1 MTDWPHSS
9 NPSQDSN
16 QGSLCFGKSERL
28 FHSAKRAMD
37 WLKFYSKIQDMYC
50 QTLKFKICTARR
62 SVGWRS
68 DYEGH
73 WSKEAITEFK
83 ISFIGIVYK
92 ATWKAMKKK
101 AFIPL
106 LCLPTFLH
114 SRMRPKVV
122 FDQQLEESWDF
133 LDAVALQAGEKFQ
146 SNLRRKQI
154 FVIFNDCRD
163 MLQNVDQIICWPFPL
178 NRVLNQKLTNIELDY
193 WSWYYFTTFFLKN

>member
-92 ATWKAMKKK
+92 ATWSWSSPKAAAQVDLPSYRVISSLDGFWAAGIRFAVRFGEKMKVLYSGSK
-101 AFIPL
+101 I
-106 LCLPTFLH
+106 FL
-114 SRMRPKVV
+114 SRTQSLAKLQGQR
-122 FDQQLEESWDF
+122 LSDF
-133 LDAVALQAGEKFQ
+133 L
-146 SNLRRKQI
+146 R
-154 FVIFNDCRD
+154 
-163 MLQNVDQIICWPFPL
+163 
-178 NRVLNQKLTNIELDY
+178 LT
-193 WSWYYFTTFFLKN
+193 TV